1 MAKTD
6 ASAEELEEV
15 LRQVELDTFIQSLPE
30 GVKTEVGE
38 EGSQISGGQK
48 QRLSLAQGLLRQ
60 SPILLLDEVSSALDS
75 ETSTKIKAMI
85 KRLQAKKQLTI
96 IAVSHDR
103 TFLDQCDT
111 IYRIQNGRAKKILG

>member
-1 MAKTD
+1 M
-6 ASAEELEEV
+6 
-15 LRQVELDTFIQSLPE
+15 RQVELDTFIQSLPE
-30 GVKTEVGE
+30 GLKTEVGE

-75 ETSTKIKAMI
+75 ETSSKIKAMI
-85 KRLQAKKQLTI
+85 KRLQEKKQLTI

-103 TFLDQCDT
+103 TFLDQCDA
-111 IYRIQNGRAKKILG
+111 IYRIQNGRAEKILGINKKAALSSS